1 MNFPHERERLY
12 MLLKDAKAAGV
23 VCLSGDRHLAELSQM
38 DAGLG
43 YPFYDLTSSGLTEA
57 SPKWRKLEVN
67 RHRVATMNH
76 GNNFGMILI
85 DWSQTDPTIRLQI
98 RDEAGEVTI
107 QEKIS
112 LNLLQPGTYKSK
124 AAGSSIVQI
133 NGRPASDELIKE
145 LLKKEVTVEMKVN
158 ATGAPKTGKR
168 IFLNSSSDFR
178 ADDNFTIVLE
188 EAGLASLAKAGIA
201 APRTHFEGKMIRVV
215 GILSM
220 FNGRPQIIVASAD
233 KISVVK

>member
-1 MNFPHERERLY
+1 
-12 MLLKDAKAAGV
+12 
-23 VCLSGDRHLAELSQM
+23 M

-43 YPFYDLTSSGLTEA
+43 YPLYDLTSSGLTEA
-57 SPKWRKLEVN
+57 SQKWRKLEVN

-76 GNNFGMILI
+76 GNNFGMVLI
-85 DWSQTDPTIRLQI
+85 DWSQTNPTIRLQI
-98 RDEAGEVTI
+98 RDEEGDVTI

-112 LNLLQPGTYKSK
+112 LDLLQPGTYKSK
-124 AAGSSIVQI
+124 AGSGIVQI
-133 NGRPASDELIKE
+133 NGRPFSDELVKE

-188 EAGLASLAKAGIA
+188 EAGLASLAKAGIPF
-201 APRTHFEGKMIRVV
+201 PRTHFEGKTIRVV

-233 KISVVK
+233 KISVAK